1 MAQIKVEM
9 TGVSA
14 TLNNLDRE
22 YQDFLRRTAIE
33 LKTELQKYTPVKNGN
48 ARKGWKESVSR
59 NRVEVSNSVDY
70 IERLENNHS
79 PQTKG
84 RGIVKPAIAS
94 LNRRR

>member
-22 YQDFLRRTAIE
+22 YQEFLRRTAIE

-59 NRVEVSNSVDY
+59 NRIEVSNSVDY
-70 IERLENNHS
+70 IERLEKNHS
-79 PQTKG
+79 PQTQGK
-84 RGIVKPAIAS
+84 GIVKPAIAS